1 MSSINTYR
9 DLLVWQKSITL
20 VAACYRLTSEFPTD
34 ERFGL
39 TAQLR
44 RSAVSIPS
52 NIAEGHAR
60 GSPKSFIQYLWIAN
74 GSLAE
79 LETQIVIAEQL
90 GFVNR
95 SQTEDILN
103 KTNEIGRMLTGLRR
117 SLTSSEGENR
127 PA

>member
-9 DLLVWQKSITL
+9 DLLVWQKSIKL
-20 VAACYRLTSEFPTD
+20 VTGCYRLTSEFPSE

-39 TAQLR
+39 TSQIR

-60 GSPKSFIQYLWIAN
+60 GTPKSFIQFLWIAN

-79 LETQIVIAEQL
+79 LETQVVIAEQL
-90 GFVNR
+90 EFVKR
-95 SQTEDILN
+95 SHTAELFEL
-103 KTNEIGRMLTGLRR
+103 TNEIGRMLTGLRR
-117 SLTSSEGENR
+117 SLADSENQDSR
-127 PA
+127 Q